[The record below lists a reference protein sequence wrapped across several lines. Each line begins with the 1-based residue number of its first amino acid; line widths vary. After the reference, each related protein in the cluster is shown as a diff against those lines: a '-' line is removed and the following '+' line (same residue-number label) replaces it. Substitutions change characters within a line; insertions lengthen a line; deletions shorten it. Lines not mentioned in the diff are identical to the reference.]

1 MSLGQYIGLHLYI
14 TKGGQSLSL
23 VCHDCSECSSVSYP
37 RFLMTSGRVWNYNFC
52 YLHLFLQSIQ
62 NFSTWIAQ
70 YITKFSMCQILI
82 IKKFSLAE
90 SHPAILHA
98 PFPAAPPHDIT
109 FSFKNKDTPL
119 FYSLWSI
126 PSVDDHCHL
135 LGSDRWPK
143 FPCIFSTLLT
153 ESNFIRVEP
162 KFNTKTTFIT
172 ANVAGLLTL
181 RCFLSIHKAPY
192 KIFIGNKFH

>member
-126 PSVDDHCHL
+126 PSVDDHCHR
-135 LGSDRWPK
+135 LGWSMTKIPLH
-143 FPCIFSTLLT
+143 IF
-153 ESNFIRVEP
+153 NFAHRKQFYTCWAQIQYQDHFYHCQCSRFADP
-162 KFNTKTTFIT
+162 TMLFIY
-172 ANVAGLLTL
+172 
-181 RCFLSIHKAPY
+181 P
-192 KIFIGNKFH
+192 